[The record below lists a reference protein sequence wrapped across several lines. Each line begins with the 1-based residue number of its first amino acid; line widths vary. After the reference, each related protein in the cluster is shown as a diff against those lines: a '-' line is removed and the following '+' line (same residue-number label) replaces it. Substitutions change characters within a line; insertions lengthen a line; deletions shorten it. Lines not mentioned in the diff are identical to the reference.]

1 MSYYR
6 KVSLLLTATAVLL
19 IGLALPGRALGS
31 TMIHS
36 HARLAQGQTKIIPR
50 TGSGCNYQGIGVHWY
65 NCTTVVGGGLKITSI
80 SGYTVNYLRGSQ
92 SNMHVEIY
100 GPNGLIK
107 NCAPFTLPGG
117 GQGPT
122 CTWNNPNPNATMT
135 AGDYCSVAWQ
145 YQGNNYYE
153 EGAPECI
160 GVHA

>member
-6 KVSLLLTATAVLL
+6 KVSLVLAATAVLL
-19 IGLALPGRALGS
+19 IGLALPGRAMAA
-31 TMIHS
+31 TAAHS
-36 HARLAQGQTKIIPR
+36 HARLAQGQTKIIPF
-50 TGSGCNYQGIGVHWY
+50 TGSGCNTQGLANWY
-65 NCTTVVGGGLKITSI
+65 NCTTVVGSGLKITSV
-80 SGYTVNYLRGSQ
+80 SGYTLNYARSSL

-107 NCAPFTLPGG
+107 NCSPFTLPGG

-122 CTWNNPNPNATMT
+122 CTWTNPSPNATMT

-145 YQGNNYYE
+145 YQGNNYYA